1 MAEEYKDPNEWAA
14 RLRELYDALIA
25 MGFTPT
31 QAIEL
36 MCAAF
41 NA

>member
-1 MAEEYKDPNEWAA
+1 MAETYSSPIDWAA
-14 RLRELYDALIA
+14 KLRELYDALIA
-25 MGFTPT
+25 RGFTPA